1 MVGAVVLPA
10 GPSSAQAVALR
21 GVRASPGAAALAP
34 TVDVSPAPAQTI
46 SGFGAS
52 GAWWPNDLVDFP
64 RRAQERV
71 ADLLFT
77 RRGIALSS
85 YRYNIGGGGVGVN
98 NPTRA
103 PETFLVKP
111 GVYDWSR
118 DPGGMRFLRLAR
130 DRGVPVLVGFVN
142 SAPPPWT
149 TNELSCGGQLV
160 PGAETAFATYLVD
173 VVRHLN
179 DAEGIHLTYLSSM
192 NEPDNSFGSCGQEGM
207 AVPVSQRATVVQALG
222 RELAGTDTHTGI
234 IADESSLA
242 FFQFLP
248 EVPQWLGTPNTAQWV
263 AALAHH
269 AYEFPTDALA
279 LQVAT
284 LGPRFHKPLW
294 MTETCCFNGK
304 GPFIGFGPQYD
315 PTMVSGLWL
324 ADTIWQDLT
333 VTGDAAFDWWTALSP
348 QLGCAPAADRGCA
361 RTLNPN
367 GWNDGLLYY
376 DPNFRTDG
384 NHSIY
389 TSKRYWVLGN
399 FSRYVR
405 PGAVRHEVEGVP
417 AGLRV
422 LAFARGEHWNVIVID
437 DAAPGAAPASLRIA
451 LPGQRRKFRATA
463 AVQTSAISDL
473 APVRPPRPRGDGTF
487 LAQVPSQSVTTLT
500 FKAQRG

>member
-1 MVGAVVLPA
+1 
-10 GPSSAQAVALR
+10 
-21 GVRASPGAAALAP
+21 
-34 TVDVSPAPAQTI
+34 
-46 SGFGAS
+46 
-52 GAWWPNDLVDFP
+52 
-64 RRAQERV
+64 
-71 ADLLFT
+71 
-77 RRGIALSS
+77 
-85 YRYNIGGGGVGVN
+85 
-98 NPTRA
+98 
-103 PETFLVKP
+103 
-111 GVYDWSR
+111 
-118 DPGGMRFLRLAR
+118 
-130 DRGVPVLVGFVN
+130 
-142 SAPPPWT
+142 
-149 TNELSCGGQLV
+149 
-160 PGAETAFATYLVD
+160 
-173 VVRHLN
+173 
-179 DAEGIHLTYLSSM
+179 
-192 NEPDNSFGSCGQEGM
+192 
-207 AVPVSQRATVVQALG
+207 
-222 RELAGTDTHTGI
+222 
-234 IADESSLA
+234 
-242 FFQFLP
+242 
-248 EVPQWLGTPNTAQWV
+248 
-263 AALAHH
+263 
-269 AYEFPTDALA
+269 
-279 LQVAT
+279 
-284 LGPRFHKPLW
+284 
-294 MTETCCFNGK
+294 
-304 GPFIGFGPQYD
+304 
-315 PTMVSGLWL
+315 MVSGLWL